1 MANKRMF
8 CMNIVDSDAFLEM
21 PLSTQCLYFH
31 LNMRAD
37 DDGFIGNT
45 KRIMRLIGASED
57 DLKILIAKRFILVF
71 DDGVIVIKHW
81 RMHNTIQKDRYTP
94 TVYQDEL
101 NQLFI
106 KQNKSYSLEKS
117 AETKCLENVSEMETA
132 ETLETSET
140 KCLQSGNNGNNL
152 ETTWKQ
158 NVSTDID
165 IDLDKDIDS
174 DLNSDADSEKDLNTH
189 SNSENSEKKSKTQ
202 ISQNHEEKEC
212 ASESVCVPDSFSPA
226 ETPESRNDTLQE
238 NPDTNALPFS
248 DSQKYFARLVYDEWE
263 KADLPRPKSGFIG
276 FVMSDFRLAL
286 DEISNQHLHSDD
298 VIQACKNYAEVVGLS
313 RRGGTWWKAVL
324 SFDRFVKPSVMR
336 KFLPDYFDIGNFR
349 ENGKGGSAISRSD
362 EYDNV
367 AIDF

>member
-106 KQNKSYSLEKS
+106 KQNKSYSLEKTT
-117 AETKCLENVSEMETA
+117 ETKCIQSVPKVETA
-132 ETLETSET
+132 ETLETDCIHNGNIGNSLET
-140 KCLQSGNNGNNL
+140 KCI
-152 ETTWKQ
+152 Q
-158 NVSTDID
+158 NVSTDIG
-165 IDLDKDIDS
+165 LDKDIDL
-174 DLNSDADSEKDLNTH
+174 DLNSDSGKGLNTH
-189 SNSENSEKKSKTQ
+189 SNSGNSEKKLKNQ
-202 ISQNHEEKEC
+202 IPQNHEEKVC
-212 ASESVCVPDSFSPA
+212 VPESVCVPDSFSIS
-226 ETPESRNDTLQE
+226 ETPETRNDTLQE

-286 DEISNQHLHSDD
+286 NEIRNQRLHSDD
-298 VIQACKNYAEVVGLS
+298 VIQACKNYAEVVELS
-313 RRGGTWWKAVL
+313 KHGGTWWKAIL
-324 SFDRFVKPSVMR
+324 SFDRFVKPSVIR
-336 KFLPDYFDIGNFR
+336 KFLPDYYNLENFKND
-349 ENGKGGSAISRSD
+349 NGKGSAISRSG